1 MTLSADFKE
10 LLEIYPSYLENGT
23 VSSEHRAFQL
33 ACIVIPEAINKGA
46 RDKDLDYQLR
56 RVRGSTGQGV
66 VAKSP
71 WIRIQRNDLSRTFR
85 EHVPGPVILFST
97 DFESIF
103 LTLELRTGTLSQAR
117 LDEMEER
124 AKQLETFL
132 ADKLPESLLTD
143 PKFSFGKIDLKADR
157 EAHKLAHSYQSGA
170 VCSIQYH
177 KNDIPSDSE
186 LIEKMIAFVELETL
200 LAESDMNPE
209 KGTDKIA
216 GWRVLSELTDP
227 EAVIQAIREFD
238 VLGRRYFLRKYN
250 FGGSKTSFVDYAG
263 KLYDVKA
270 IASVAHNIQFP
281 DQEII
286 DSGHFSTYSA
296 VDILQ
301 DIGFEISEASA
312 EDSQIEYDRKDG
324 ASRRPPFN
332 FQALNIP
339 IGAAL
344 TFIDDPSL
352 TCIVE
357 DYRTVRFEDEK
368 YYLSRLTS
376 KIRERR
382 DELIPSGAY
391 DGAEHWL
398 YENETIWDLRTR
410 LEVNSDDQESE
421 TEYGQEDGTSRRS
434 PRPPFDFVL
443 LEIPNGSQLTYTN
456 DANITCTV
464 VSNRQIEY
472 QGQQMS
478 LSAATRIVESQD
490 TSDGIRPGAK
500 WLFEGESIG
509 ARRARMEAVR
519 LHDLVVA
526 HSGRKKRLIL
536 TANHSNANG
545 GYDYHD
551 VEGSSYEFPNSHR
564 NTIVPGAQFIY
575 YRGSRDV
582 SGAKIVPAYFGIGEI
597 AQVTELSEPETPAKE
612 RRFKADI
619 VHYSSFE
626 SEVPF
631 KDGERYLER
640 RAEKARQD
648 GKVVNLSQ
656 QDVRNSSSSE
666 FDEIRKKGARPC
678 WFVGAF
684 QEESGDRTEEYIE
697 SGYWDGLQSPDGR
710 FGTLVKEMQVGDR
723 IAIKSSHTQKNNLP
737 FDARGN
743 TVSCMPIKAIGT
755 ITSNPGDGIRVFV
768 DWDKAF
774 EPKQWYLYTY
784 RGMVWKVLPGGWHEN
799 RLIDF
804 AFNGAEQDLELFP
817 EVWWKDED
825 PSLELDD
832 VDSDIHYFLFGG
844 NNDIRQWDH
853 ARTYGFLSAGMG
865 KRYSN
870 SMDKLSV
877 GDFVLTNV
885 PKSGYVG
892 LGRVTQEKTA
902 ALDFN
907 FTIDEENIPFIEAFP
922 DASDYLEN
930 TKDPD
935 LYEYIVGVEWMDTV
949 ALDDA
954 IWEMGMFANQN
965 TVVTLDP
972 ENTRHRKTITV
983 LKNHFPYLVGL
994 LESGIFELP
1003 AEIDSL
1009 GSETVLAQPYSIGNI
1024 VSDGCFIPEITLN
1037 EYLERLKTK
1046 KNIILQGP
1054 PGTGKT
1060 WLAKKLGFALI
1071 GSIDQRFMTRVQFH
1085 PNLSYEDFIRG
1096 WRPVGDGKLDLAD
1109 GPLMDAINAAI
1120 RQPDSPHVVV
1130 IEEINRGNPAQIFGE
1145 MLTLLES
1152 DKRSKSEALKLSY
1165 SRDASETVYV
1175 PDNLY
1180 LIGTMNIA
1188 DRSLALVDLALRR
1201 RFAFLDLVP
1210 QFNPAWS
1217 KWAKEHG
1224 SLTTEFVNDIRSRI
1238 NALNDHITESPAL
1251 GAQFVVGH
1259 SYLTP
1264 HENTPI
1270 PDANEWFRQKVITE
1284 ISPLLEEYWF
1294 DRPEKATE
1302 ETQLLLEGI

>member
-103 LTLELRTGTLSQAR
+103 LTLELRTGTLTQAR

-143 PKFSFGKIDLKADR
+143 PKFSFGKIDLKANR

-227 EAVIQAIREFD
+227 EAVIQAIQEFD
-238 VLGRRYFLRKYN
+238 ALGRRYFLRKYN

-296 VDILQ
+296 VDVLREL
-301 DIGFEISEASA
+301 GFDISETSA
-312 EDSQIEYDRKDG
+312 EDSQIEYNEEDG
-324 ASRRPPFN
+324 A
-332 FQALNIP
+332 
-339 IGAAL
+339 
-344 TFIDDPSL
+344 
-352 TCIVE
+352 
-357 DYRTVRFEDEK
+357 
-368 YYLSRLTS
+368 
-376 KIRERR
+376 
-382 DELIPSGAY
+382 
-391 DGAEHWL
+391 
-398 YENETIWDLRTR
+398 
-410 LEVNSDDQESE
+410 
-421 TEYGQEDGTSRRS
+421 SRRS
-434 PRPPFDFVL
+434 PRPSFDFVL

-526 HSGRKKRLIL
+526 HGGRKKRLIL

-545 GYDYHD
+545 GYDYDD

-619 VHYSSFE
+619 VHYSPFE

-768 DWDKAF
+768 DWDKDF

-825 PSLELDD
+825 SSLELDD

-1009 GSETVLAQPYSIGNI
+1009 GSETVIAQPYSIGNI

-1071 GSIDQRFMTRVQFH
+1071 GSIDQRLMTRVQFH

-1120 RQPDSPHVVV
+1120 HQPDSPHVVV

-1270 PDANEWFRQKVITE
+1270 PDANEWFRQIVTTE

-1294 DRPEKATE
+1294 DRPEKANE